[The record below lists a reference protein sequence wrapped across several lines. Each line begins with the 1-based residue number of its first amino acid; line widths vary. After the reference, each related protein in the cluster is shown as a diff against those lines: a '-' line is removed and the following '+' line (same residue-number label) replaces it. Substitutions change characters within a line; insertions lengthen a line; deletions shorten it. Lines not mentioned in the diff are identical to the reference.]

1 MVGGLALSTEG
12 NEANGGRER
21 ICPFPLFASVD
32 SVPVG
37 RLAEHFFKNQQSG
50 PFNRYRHWPTGE
62 PIPSAVMASPGAP
75 AMTALQ
81 KNVRAGGPRLSPRPA
96 GCGRTTKTESYYMK
110 RIHQIIRSGGVA
122 TALAIAVTVCATSA
136 QAGETKPFK
145 ETFTEFLVTS
155 LNPGALTQPFFQ
167 EGRALHGTEVWS
179 GVVQLFTHSNVGG
192 GGTSVGFENAYAY
205 PAGPTG
211 IILYLMA
218 YETTANGDRLV
229 WAGTAIP
236 QLDGSFVAHLEFV
249 TEQCTGRF
257 AGATGVI
264 DSVRA
269 VPGGGILEGTITT
282 VGAIKDSE

>member
-1 MVGGLALSTEG
+1 MPAV
-12 NEANGGRER
+12 
-21 ICPFPLFASVD
+21 
-32 SVPVG
+32 
-37 RLAEHFFKNQQSG
+37 
-50 PFNRYRHWPTGE
+50 
-62 PIPSAVMASPGAP
+62 VMASPCAP
-75 AMTALQ
+75 AMTALE
-81 KNVRAGGPRLSPRPA
+81 NNGRAGGPRLSPRAA
-96 GCGRTTKTESYYMK
+96 GCGPTSKTESYHMK

-122 TALAIAVTVCATSA
+122 ATLAVAVTLCVTSA

-155 LNPGALTQPFFQ
+155 LNPGALSQPFFQ
-167 EGRALHGTEVWS
+167 EAREHLGTELWS
-179 GVVQLFTHSNVGG
+179 GVVQLSTHSNVGG
-192 GGTSVGFENAYAY
+192 AGNSVGFENVHAY
-205 PAGPTG
+205 PAGPRGT
-211 IILYLMA
+211 ILYLMS

-269 VPGGGILEGTITT
+269 FPGGAVLEGTIST
-282 VGAIKDSE
+282 VGATKN